1 MIKSLGMNKLLHTV
15 TFFLVLFQGYGQAKL
30 RKLPATINHPA
41 INVSSPYISLD
52 GNSLVFVSDNS
63 DENQLT
69 LFYTTKKDAVNWKE
83 PVMMPKAVN
92 SRLNFL
98 QGFALSPDGKTLYLS
113 SLKSG
118 SLGGYDILVSQ
129 LRGSVWSEPINL
141 GLPINSVGQEACP
154 SLTPDETSIYFMRC
168 EKMDQK
174 TAAGCKIFT
183 SKKSRTGQW
192 EEPIE
197 LPAYI
202 NSGNSQAPRILGDSE
217 TLIFSSDQLPQNK
230 GGMDLYLTKLES
242 GSWSKPVS
250 LSFANT
256 SKNDQY
262 VSAAALGRY
271 LLKDQAGSR
280 TSEIV
285 EILFPPDL
293 KPKTMVKI
301 EGVISG
307 LENPS
312 SPYIAV
318 FDQGNQ
324 ERVFSGRPEKDGAFN
339 FYLKEG
345 AVYDLTIEP
354 EKNDYTFYSKVY
366 DLANEQVPISDKIDV
381 EIKPLT
387 KGTELELGI
396 KFKPGGI
403 QPIASAA
410 QSLRMLSRLV
420 NGNAN
425 RKFLVDITLHGYLT
439 DSVRSSPD
447 LTEIIV
453 DTLHYE
459 VKKQIPDTVKLDSLL
474 MVMNEMDSLTT
485 HATDSTTQAND
496 ESFISKLDSMR
507 MYATKTITVDSIAI
521 KRTYHNNRTEA
532 QAKSLIANL
541 IKMGASGDNLS
552 FQCRTLRE
560 AIPENR
566 KTSVRIIV
574 Q

>member
-1 MIKSLGMNKLLHTV
+1 MIKLLGMNKLLHTV
-15 TFFLVLFQGYGQAKL
+15 IFFFVLFQGYGQAKL

-98 QGFALSPDGKTLYLS
+98 QGFALSSDGKTLYLS

-129 LRGSVWSEPINL
+129 LRGAIWSEPTNL
-141 GLPINSVGQEACP
+141 GLPINSISQEACP
-154 SLTPDETSIYFMRC
+154 SLTPDESTIYFMRC

-174 TAAGCKIFT
+174 TAAGCKILT
-183 SKKSRTGQW
+183 SKKSRIGQW
-192 EEPIE
+192 EEPVE

-217 TLIFSSDQLPQNK
+217 TLIFSSNQLPQNK
-230 GGMDLYLTKLES
+230 GGMDLYLTKLEN
-242 GSWSKPVS
+242 GNWSKPVP
-250 LSFANT
+250 LTFANT
-256 SKNDQY
+256 PKDDQY

-271 LLKDQAGSR
+271 LLKDQPGAR

-285 EILFPPDL
+285 EILFPPEF

-312 SPYIAV
+312 TPYIAV

-324 ERVFSGRPEKDGAFN
+324 ERVFSGRPEKNGEFS

-354 EKNDYTFYSKVY
+354 EKNDYTFYSKVF
-366 DLANEQVPISDKIDV
+366 DFANEQVPISDKIDV

-387 KGTELELGI
+387 KGAAIDLGI
-396 KFKPGGI
+396 KFEPGGI
-403 QPIASAA
+403 QPTAAAA
-410 QSLRMLSRLV
+410 QTLRMLSRMV
-420 NGNAN
+420 NGNTN
-425 RKFLVDITLHGYLT
+425 RIFLVDITLQGYLT

-447 LTEIIV
+447 LTEVIV
-453 DTLHYE
+453 DTLHYK
-459 VKKQIPDTVKLDSLL
+459 VKKLIPDTVKLDSLL
-474 MVMNEMDSLTT
+474 IVMNEIDSLKAHTP
-485 HATDSTTQAND
+485 DSTAQVND
-496 ESFISKLDSMR
+496 ESYRSKIDSMR
-507 MYATKTITVDSIAI
+507 IHATKTIMVDSVAI
-521 KRTYHNNRTEA
+521 KKTYHNNRTEA
-532 QAKSLIANL
+532 QAKNLMIKL
-541 IKMGASGDNLS
+541 IKMGASPDNLS
-552 FQCRTLRE
+552 FRCHNLTE
-560 AIPENR
+560 SVPENR
-566 KTSVRIIV
+566 KTSVRILV